1 MKDLSHLNLNDII
14 QYNKNDDNTDNERD
28 LSDIY
33 NYLFYY
39 SKNNKEKGKYS
50 DNFLEKLKKHNKNL
64 RLCKKEFKLKLKN
77 YNIGKDNKLRKYVSI
92 KDKITN

>member
-1 MKDLSHLNLNDII
+1 LKDLSHLNLNDII

-39 SKNNKEKGKYS
+39 RKNNKEKSKYS
-50 DNFLEKLKKHNKNL
+50 DNFLEKS
-64 RLCKKEFKLKLKN
+64 KE
-77 YNIGKDNKLRKYVSI
+77 
-92 KDKITN
+92 T